1 MTTPRVLVM
10 EKHGFERNIL
20 GRMLRQLGIHDVLQA
35 EDAEQ
40 AMIAMQRSGGVDIV
54 LCDLGGKGLDCLE
67 LLRYASPIGL
77 VKAVALFSEH
87 QPELR
92 RAVGQMA
99 SLSGLQLLGVLDVPL
114 QLGVLSRLLKR
125 YRCPPPPLLQ
135 ALAVTELPSEEEVR
149 RGLAMGEFR
158 GWFQPK
164 RVMRDG
170 RLAGAEAL
178 VRWEHPEKGLL
189 LPKDFLAAVLAYDLI
204 DEMFKQ
210 LFEQGLNILGILR
223 RQGIAL
229 EMAFNLHASQ
239 LSSPSLIEHIQR
251 TLQRHGICG
260 SALMFELAENGLLDL
275 HTQVQE
281 NLLHMRMLGCGLSID
296 DFGSGFSSLK
306 LLCQLPFN
314 QIKLDGQ
321 FVHNLSEP
329 RNRAMVASTLA
340 LARSLDMTLVI
351 EGVSSRQIRDALVA
365 MGCQIGQGFYLARPM
380 SGHDLLQWLHQ
391 AAFEAQNVPSD

>member
-1 MTTPRVLVM
+1 
-10 EKHGFERNIL
+10 
-20 GRMLRQLGIHDVLQA
+20 
-35 EDAEQ
+35 
-40 AMIAMQRSGGVDIV
+40 
-54 LCDLGGKGLDCLE
+54 
-67 LLRYASPIGL
+67 
-77 VKAVALFSEH
+77 
-87 QPELR
+87 
-92 RAVGQMA
+92 
-99 SLSGLQLLGVLDVPL
+99 
-114 QLGVLSRLLKR
+114 
-125 YRCPPPPLLQ
+125 
-135 ALAVTELPSEEEVR
+135 
-149 RGLAMGEFR
+149 
-158 GWFQPK
+158 
-164 RVMRDG
+164 
-170 RLAGAEAL
+170 
-178 VRWEHPEKGLL
+178 
-189 LPKDFLAAVLAYDLI
+189 
-204 DEMFKQ
+204 
-210 LFEQGLNILGILR
+210 
-223 RQGIAL
+223 
-229 EMAFNLHASQ
+229 MAFNLHASQ

-275 HTQVQE
+275 HAQVQE